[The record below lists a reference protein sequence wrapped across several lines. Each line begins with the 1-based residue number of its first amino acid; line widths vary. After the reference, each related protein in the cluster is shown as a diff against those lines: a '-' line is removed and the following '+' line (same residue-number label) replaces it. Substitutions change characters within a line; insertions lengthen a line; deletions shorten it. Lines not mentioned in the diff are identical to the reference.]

1 MDELYLCRH
10 AGTEWTSS
18 GQHTSQTDLSL
29 SEEGKHQ
36 ASLLRKRLEK
46 IDFDQVF
53 CSPMK
58 RAKETAQGMKAV
70 VEPLLVEWNYG
81 DYEGL
86 TTAEIHEQSPKWNL
100 FKNGAPHG
108 ESLQQVAL
116 RADQF
121 LKKISLYKGKV
132 AVISHGHFL
141 RVLAMRFLGLKAEM
155 GSHLFLSVASMS
167 ILGYEHGEAVINL
180 WNCPNGQ
187 KG

>member
-18 GQHTSQTDLSL
+18 GQHTGKTDLSL
-29 SEEGKHQ
+29 TEEGRRQ

-46 IDFDQVF
+46 MDFDQVF

-58 RAKETAQGMKAV
+58 RAMETAQGMKV
-70 VEPLLVEWNYG
+70 VIEPLLVEWNYG

-86 TTAEIHEQSPKWNL
+86 TTPEIHKQNPNWNL
-100 FKNGAPHG
+100 FRDGAPHG
-108 ESLQQVAL
+108 ESLKQVAL

-121 LKKISLYKGKV
+121 LKMASRYKGKV

-141 RVLAMRFLGLKAEM
+141 RVLAMRFLGLEAEL

-167 ILGYEHGEAVINL
+167 TLGYEHGEAVISL